1 MAEAPAAAPAEEG
14 GFSFSTLVRIG
25 LIWYGVNKV
34 TGALWGSNAT
44 PSASP
49 APLGPSV
56 AHMAP
61 APSSIQAFDV
71 SLNPFHK
78 FAPLTPTNEPLP
90 PHRNTFGYGILTDVH
105 VYATESAEFTFDDH
119 TAAPVWTLSQ
129 VPYGFLAEPEEHK
142 LQLNLTV
149 TPYLL
154 NNGTLHAHVFFT
166 KSGYSADP
174 DADNYD
180 PLATVYKHIEMNT
193 YRPRAK
199 VVKARNLWMT
209 KSDELEVE
217 PEVEV
222 EDPTYLS
229 YWKPTLTINVL
240 VDHSVYPRGQPPQPF
255 VAPYLQ
261 VDPLSGNYLPVLHLN
276 EFWLL
281 DEQLLPINSTV
292 ATLPLEIEF
301 YPLGITKFA
310 LYHQM
315 DQSFKMQQEMGTSTK
330 KDTDAMKKMFVD
342 TNPYLLA
349 VTFIVSI
356 LHTVFD
362 MLAFKNDVSFWKQQK
377 SLEGLSLR
385 TVVLNAFFHLVIFL
399 YLVDNDTSWMILFSS
414 GLGVVLDFWKIK
426 KAVKISRDEN
436 GRLVFAGEDH
446 YVASSTAEHD
456 RVAVAHVSYIMYPL
470 LVGYS
475 LYKLLYSEHK
485 GWYSWVLSSL
495 TSFVYAFGFIMMTP
509 QLYINYKLKS
519 VAHLPW
525 RAMVYK
531 SLNTFIDD
539 LFAFVITMPIMHRLA
554 CFRDDIIFF
563 VYLYQRWI
571 YRVDKTRVNEFG
583 QGGEDAAAI
592 DTAATPVLEATTTSE
607 TPAALASETASTTK
621 RRAKQDRN

>member
-1 MAEAPAAAPAEEG
+1 MAAAPANTNEESSW
-14 GFSFSTLVRIG
+14 FTSLVRAG

-34 TGALWGSNAT
+34 TSVLWGSADAPT
-44 PSASP
+44 TTSP
-49 APLGPSV
+49 APVTGPSIGFQ
-56 AHMAP
+56 AP
-61 APSSIQAFDV
+61 PPSSIQAFDTT
-71 SLNPFHK
+71 LNPFAK
-78 FAPLTPTNEPLP
+78 FSPLTPTNEPLP
-90 PHRNTFGYGILTDVH
+90 GHRNTFAYGVLTNIQ
-105 VYATESAEFTFDDH
+105 VYATPSPTFSFDDDD
-119 TAAPVWTLSQ
+119 ASLVWDLPS
-129 VPYGFLAEPEEHK
+129 VHYGFLEVPIEHK
-142 LQLNLTV
+142 RHLNWTM

-166 KSGYSADP
+166 KAGYSPNPADE
-174 DADNYD
+174 NYD
-180 PLATVYKHIEMNT
+180 ELATVYKRIEMNT

-199 VVKARNLWMT
+199 VTKQRNLWQA
-209 KSDELEVE
+209 DEAAENDQEMMAVVE
-217 PEVEV
+217 
-222 EDPTYLS
+222 EDTTYVS
-229 YWKPTLTINVL
+229 HWKPTLTIHVL
-240 VDHSVYPRGQPPQPF
+240 VDHSVYARGQPPQPF

-261 VDPLSGNYLPVLHLN
+261 VDPISGNYLPVLHLN

-281 DEQLLPINSTV
+281 DEQLLPINGSV
-292 ATLPLEIEF
+292 SSLPLEVEF
-301 YPLGITKFA
+301 AAIGMTKFA

-315 DQSFKMQQEMGTSTK
+315 DQSFKMQQSMGTSSK
-330 KDTDAMKKMFVD
+330 RDTDAMKKMFID

-349 VTFIVSI
+349 VTFVVSI

-362 MLAFKNDVSFWKQQK
+362 MLAFKNDVSFWKSQK

-426 KAVKISRDEN
+426 KAIKISRDEN
-436 GRLVFAGEDH
+436 GKLVFAGEDN
-446 YVASSTAEHD
+446 YVSSSTAEHD

-475 LYKLLYSEHK
+475 LYKLIYAEHK

-571 YRVDKTRVNEFG
+571 YRVDKSRVNEFG
-583 QGGEDAAAI
+583 QGGDE
-592 DTAATPVLEATTTSE
+592 PTTTTTTE
-607 TPAALASETASTTK
+607 APMATIQDRPTEEESTTTQ
-621 RRAKQDRN
+621 RRSKTDRVPQ